1 MALQWLQQRCP
12 SCSCIGG
19 QVATTKQELLMA
31 RKAIYDM
38 EFHGIMARWIRVG
51 DKTTKEFFWSKGLR
65 HARTVMCNLNQEDGD
80 EMRNI
85 ATTYYKT
92 LLTEDSM
99 TTGEDTSEDI
109 ILQSIPQKVM
119 TKMNTWLTHPLSI
132 IEIWM
137 PSPIWMQIAATESM
151 PHPSLL
157 HDPLGHY

>member
-1 MALQWLQQRCP
+1 
-12 SCSCIGG
+12 
-19 QVATTKQELLMA
+19 
-31 RKAIYDM
+31 
-38 EFHGIMARWIRVG
+38 
-51 DKTTKEFFWSKGLR
+51 
-65 HARTVMCNLNQEDGD
+65 
-80 EMRNI
+80 MRNI
-85 ATTYYKT
+85 ATTYYKW